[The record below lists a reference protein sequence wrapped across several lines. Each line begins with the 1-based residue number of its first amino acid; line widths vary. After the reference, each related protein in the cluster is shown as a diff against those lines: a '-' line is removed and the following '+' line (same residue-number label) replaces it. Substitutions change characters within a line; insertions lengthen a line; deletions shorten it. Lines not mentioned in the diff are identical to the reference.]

1 MNHGKEFD
9 RIYRIKSDSQGR
21 ILKFLLILSSLLVIH
36 AAANVAIAAPVHII
50 AFGDSGV
57 YGKGVVRDETYP
69 AQLQKMLRQK
79 GYDVT
84 VTNDGVNGLTS
95 GDAVANVGRVGKADV
110 VIVQVGVNDAK
121 QGVPPG
127 TIRQNVGAVIDK
139 LKANGARVLVVSHP
153 SADVC
158 DVASSKGAPCVIWG
172 GLPDTQ
178 YHVPGDPQNHFNAT
192 GLHVMALRMLPA
204 LEKLL
209 GAKH

>member
-1 MNHGKEFD
+1 M
-9 RIYRIKSDSQGR
+9 RT
-21 ILKFLLILSSLLVIH
+21 FLVGSALLVATTRFAL
-36 AAANVAIAAPVHII
+36 AASMHIVAY
-50 AFGDSGV
+50 GDSGV
-57 YGKGVVRDETYP
+57 YGKGVARNETYP
-69 AQLQKMLRQK
+69 AQLQRMLQQK

-95 GDAVANVGRVGKADV
+95 GDAVANVGNVGKADV

-121 QGVPPG
+121 RDVPPG

-139 LKANGARVLVVSHP
+139 LKANGSRVLVVSHP
-153 SADVC
+153 SANVC
-158 DVASSKGAPCVIWG
+158 DVASSKGAPCVMWG

-178 YHVPGDPQNHFNAT
+178 YHVPGDPQNHFNAA